1 MKVLD
6 ICNVDVTTTIEAFKM
21 GLKNDSSFY
30 EDRVMTP
37 CKRLDEVTN
46 IVLKFLR
53 WEEDGKIQKRFHMP
67 TSYDNPNRKVEAP
80 SQKFYKPKPYTKF
93 DSHRVNTIEDAEE
106 EEDYLKITDKSL

>member
-53 WEEDGKIQKRFHMP
+53 
-67 TSYDNPNRKVEAP
+67 
-80 SQKFYKPKPYTKF
+80 
-93 DSHRVNTIEDAEE
+93 
-106 EEDYLKITDKSL
+106 